1 MRNVLK
7 AIIMTIA
14 FSPIIA
20 QAQHFEVRHLG
31 HNVNSRSSECSAIV
45 IGDSLLLYATTQPMT
60 SGNFFN
66 SDYSLL
72 QVYQAPIDA
81 DGHVGEGTPCTWG
94 MNNSNHNIYNLAYDS
109 VNQTLY
115 FTQSESIDSNSNS
128 EIYSMHYRKGK
139 WQKPKKVGG
148 DVNMKDCTNTNPAIQ
163 YNEDGTITLYYSSN
177 REGGCGGM
185 DIWYSI
191 IENGKPQRSINLGMP
206 VNSTYDEVT
215 PFYDNNSQTLFFS
228 QNCECGFGGFDILKS
243 EGSLNTWKT
252 PVRLPE
258 PINSAYNDLYFVTCN
273 SLYQGKLTGFLASN
287 REDSYFS
294 TDTACCNDIYQ
305 WHFALQEKKAKPTPK
320 PRPKVE
326 EVVYNDYVEEEVKP
340 QPKTYKYLLPIK
352 LYFHNDEPDPKSKVG
367 KTDQTYYQTYNR
379 YMFLRQ
385 KYIDA
390 QNSITDSL
398 QRDSAIAAINTFFD
412 EEVHDNC
419 SRFERFID
427 LIAQKLMEGY
437 TITLTVNGY
446 ASPLHTS
453 NYNKVLSQRRI
464 ETIINQFRTWR
475 KGILQKYIDH
485 GALKIIEV
493 SYGSSTATQEQ
504 QLRDYNNQLMS
515 VYSVDAAYE
524 RRIEIV
530 DYEMY

>member
-1 MRNVLK
+1 MRNILKSIVL
-7 AIIMTIA
+7 MIA
-14 FSPIIA
+14 LSPIIA
-20 QAQHFEVRHLG
+20 HAQHLEVRHLG

-45 IGDSLLLYATTQPMT
+45 IGDTLLLYATTQPMT
-60 SGNFFN
+60 SGSFFN

-81 DGHVGEGTPCTWG
+81 DGTIGEGTPCMWG

-109 VNQTLY
+109 VNRILY
-115 FTQSESIDSNSNS
+115 FTQSESTDTNSIC
-128 EIYSMHYRKGK
+128 EIYSMQYRKDE

-148 DVNMKDCTNTNPAIQ
+148 DINQKGCSNTNPAIQ
-163 YNEDGTITLYYSSN
+163 YNEDGSITLYYSSN

-185 DIWYSI
+185 DIWYSVF
-191 IENGKPQRSINLGMP
+191 ENGKPQRSINLGMP

-215 PFYDNNSQTLFFS
+215 PFYDNNSQTLYFS
-228 QNCECGFGGFDILKS
+228 RNCDCGLGGFDIMKS
-243 EGSLNTWKT
+243 EGRHNTWRN
-252 PVRLPE
+252 PVNLPE
-258 PINSAYNDLYFVTCN
+258 PINSSYNDLYYVICDYP
-273 SLYQGKLTGFLASN
+273 YQGRLTGFLVSN

-305 WHFALQEKKAKPTPK
+305 WQFVPMEKKAKPAPK
-320 PRPKVE
+320 PIVQAEPVPID
-326 EVVYNDYVEEEVKP
+326 DYEEVKP
-340 QPKTYKYLLPIK
+340 QPKTYQYLLPIK

-367 KTDQTYYQTYNR
+367 KTNQTYYQTYNR

-390 QNSITDSL
+390 QHSITDSL

-412 EEVHDNC
+412 NEVHDNC

-453 NYNKVLSQRRI
+453 GYNKALSQRRI
-464 ETIINQFRTWR
+464 ETIVNQFRTWR

-485 GALKIIEV
+485 GALQIKEV